1 MNHVVRDVFLFHF
14 FLSILL
20 ITQGESLWDFH
31 KLGCFECSKR
41 ALKLKVNKTTR
52 KLYYLTHPFRGRQ
65 FQGRSA
71 AQRSH
76 QRPTFFPSFLSSS
89 SSWLDRSALLNSWL
103 KSNSDFQLVKCLRLY
118 LFPLILT
125 PNLYLLYDPILCPGP
140 SSRTGAPR
148 PSPEGERTPQ
158 GTGKLW
164 GPS

>member
-1 MNHVVRDVFLFHF
+1 MMNHVVRDVFLFHF

-89 SSWLDRSALLNSWL
+89 SSWLDRSSMPWTTWT
-103 KSNSDFQLVKCLRLY
+103 Y
-118 LFPLILT
+118 LFCFGLKKFTFQQI
-125 PNLYLLYDPILCPGP
+125 N
-140 SSRTGAPR
+140 
-148 PSPEGERTPQ
+148 
-158 GTGKLW
+158 KLSCTTQDVSGYVKLVMLW
-164 GPS
+164 S